1 MAEPRLR
8 TELWVKAQLRL
19 CDQAMLPAFVR
30 RRGDPDAGAVI
41 VKLDRMDGT
50 SEVFVQARAGDGSRA
65 WTRGSG
71 EGVVLDAEA
80 EAYIQRQLSFDPDI
94 WVLEVEDSG
103 LRYILDG
110 SLIT

>member
-8 TELWVKAQLRL
+8 TEIWVKAQLRL

-41 VKLDRMDGT
+41 VKLDRMDGR
-50 SEVFVQARAGDGSRA
+50 SEVFIQARAGDGSRA
-65 WTRGSG
+65 WSQGSG
-71 EGVVLDAEA
+71 EGPVLDAEA

-94 WVLEVEDSG
+94 WVLEVEDPR

-110 SLIT
+110 PLIT